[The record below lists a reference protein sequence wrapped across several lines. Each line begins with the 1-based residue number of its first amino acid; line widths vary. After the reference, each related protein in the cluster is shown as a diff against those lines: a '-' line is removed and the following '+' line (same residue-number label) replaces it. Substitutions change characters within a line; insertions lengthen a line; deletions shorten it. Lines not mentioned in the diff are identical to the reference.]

1 MVLTNEWRMS
11 RAAIEGETVA
21 RAMQARR
28 ARHCHFIPIAPL
40 FTIINNYHIIFPII
54 DPSFIMLYHTQPYL
68 HMRMFTLP
76 SNDYDSYMFVITA
89 LITIINGVVI
99 YLLLWLALADSCLLL
114 YALIHDV
121 PMSYA

>member
-54 DPSFIMLYHTQPYL
+54 DPSFIMLYHTL
-68 HMRMFTLP
+68 FANHIDRSIRLRRIDFLRGRDTRTC
-76 SNDYDSYMFVITA
+76 SHRIIVTIYDT
-89 LITIINGVVI
+89 T
-99 YLLLWLALADSCLLL
+99 SC
-114 YALIHDV
+114 I
-121 PMSYA
+121 